1 MRRILRTLAILIAAL
16 FVLGGPVAQSAFACP
31 MCKAATEEDDLQ
43 PRAYMYSILF
53 MLGVPGTLGIGAVV
67 GLVVLGKKE
76 TLALE
81 AAGLADSIDPPVD
94 A

>member
-1 MRRILRTLAILIAAL
+1 MHRTLRTIVIALAAL
-16 FVLGGPVAQSAFACP
+16 FVMGGPVAQSAFACP

-67 GLVVLGKKE
+67 GLTVLGRKE
-76 TLALE
+76 ALALQ
-81 AAGLADSIDPPVD
+81 AAGLDD
-94 A
+94 AA